1 MEKVQGVKS
10 VAGNRTCLT
19 EEECSRCRDAE
30 ERLTA
35 VKGNEVATVFASQ
48 SQNEG
53 LARMI
58 AAAFV
63 SRLNPTIEELADI
76 KTAVSEAVTNAIIH
90 GYPGL
95 EGRIWFCLSEKEREV
110 TIEVLDRGVGMPD
123 ILQAMEPMYTT
134 RPELERSGMGFA
146 LMEAFMDEVE
156 IQTAPG
162 FGTYIC
168 MKKKIAALQPADDV
182 H

>member
-1 MEKVQGVKS
+1 MERVQGVKS
-10 VAGNRTCLT
+10 IAGSRTLLT
-19 EEECSRCRDAE
+19 EEECRRCRE
-30 ERLTA
+30 EA
-35 VKGNEVATVFASQ
+35 GAPVEVKGNEVITVFASQ

-63 SRLNPTIEELADI
+63 SRLNPTLEELADI

-90 GYPGL
+90 GYPGM
-95 EGRIWFCLSEKEREV
+95 EGMIRFCLSEKEREV
-110 TIEVLDRGVGMPD
+110 TIEVIDRGVGMPD

-162 FGTYIC
+162 SGTYIC
-168 MKKKIAALQPADDV
+168 MKKKIAAVQTAADV